1 MNFSRQGFPVPRISG
16 ASNQRTKVY
25 SILKLYKMILSRRF
39 LNALIPHRSPSV
51 IINVVVDLGLLLLV
65 SGSWPHLLRLTLGPE
80 PSFVSLLPLFSFPLR
95 LLSRALYILSC
106 CCSFTLLYLKG
117 YWHFPFPSACFSGV
131 GSSGTGFGRCLGVC
145 LPAVPTIPVLKG
157 SLPFLLVSGRDL
169 LPLHLLLCHQQCW

>member
-1 MNFSRQGFPVPRISG
+1 MDLFPDPFFFGLSFLSFCCKFISPKRTSIYNQSVITTLTTSNWFAPI
-16 ASNQRTKVY
+16 ASTTRLNEG
-25 SILKLYKMILSRRF
+25 SILDDCPPHHRRF

-117 YWHFPFPSACFSGV
+117 Y
-131 GSSGTGFGRCLGVC
+131 
-145 LPAVPTIPVLKG
+145 
-157 SLPFLLVSGRDL
+157 
-169 LPLHLLLCHQQCW
+169 